1 MLPENTPIVTFA
13 VAENELRMPAA
24 AAMIGNYAAWN
35 YFQSIDRPEN
45 LAFVRGFKARYGS
58 DRTTSDVIVAS
69 SNSVHL
75 WAQAVR
81 EAETVDVRPV
91 RNAIRHQSLA
101 APEGII
107 AIDPETQH
115 TWRPVFIGRVRSD
128 GQFDIVWSSRTAVRP
143 VPFPISRSRAASATA
158 ATADRP
164 RSAPVGRAGRGRF
177 DSPGDRRVIFLLVPD
192 PSGTPRMR
200 NFPMSGAFTAIPC
213 TISQRKRNRNPHV
226 LAPARLLRPRDTP
239 DRVGRRFA
247 GCTSRTEHC

>member
-1 MLPENTPIVTFA
+1 LIP
-13 VAENELRMPAA
+13 VAPS
-24 AAMIGNYAAWN
+24 AM
-35 YFQSIDRPEN
+35 QRS
-45 LAFVRGFKARYGS
+45 
-58 DRTTSDVIVAS
+58 TSSIVAS

-143 VPFPISRSRAASATA
+143 VPFPISRSRPEWEAFVS
-158 ATADRP
+158 DLQ
-164 RSAPVGRAGRGRF
+164 RSWGGQWGKPVGSTAG
-177 DSPGDRRVIFLLVPD
+177 
-192 PSGTPRMR
+192 
-200 NFPMSGAFTAIPC
+200 GA
-213 TISQRKRNRNPHV
+213 
-226 LAPARLLRPRDTP
+226 RP
-239 DRVGRRFA
+239 
-247 GCTSRTEHC
+247 

>member
-1 MLPENTPIVTFA
+1 VGEEYLPFGSTDVDDLATRIAIAKPDVILSSVVGDSALPFAQAVRAAGMLPENTPIVTFA

-24 AAMIGNYAAWN
+24 AAMTGNYAAWN

-69 SNSVHL
+69 SNSVQL

-91 RNAIRHQSLA
+91 RNAMRHQSLN

-115 TWRPVFIGRVRSD
+115 TWRPVFIGQVRSD
-128 GQFDIVWSSRTAVRP
+128 GQFDIVWTSRTAVRP
-143 VPFPISRSRAASATA
+143 VPFPISRSRPEWEAFVADLQRSWGGQWGRPGGTSAMNGEA
-158 ATADRP
+158 P
-164 RSAPVGRAGRGRF
+164 R
-177 DSPGDRRVIFLLVPD
+177 
-192 PSGTPRMR
+192 
-200 NFPMSGAFTAIPC
+200 
-213 TISQRKRNRNPHV
+213 
-226 LAPARLLRPRDTP
+226 
-239 DRVGRRFA
+239 
-247 GCTSRTEHC
+247 